1 MGLHAAAQVSMKL
14 AGESEDRL
22 PWESPTPLDDGIRES
37 LLENDPRMSPALD
50 AADIEGAE
58 EGAPS
63 SDATLVGLTRLG
75 GVSRSP
81 RLPSRYLRALMRDL
95 YSEMRSFLPSTMQV
109 RLGRGRY
116 R

>member
-1 MGLHAAAQVSMKL
+1 MKL

-22 PWESPTPLDDGIRES
+22 LWESPTPLDDGIRES

-81 RLPSRYLRALMRDL
+81 RLPSRYLHRANME
-95 YSEMRSFLPSTMQV
+95 STFSFGTEHTS
-109 RLGRGRY
+109 G
-116 R
+116 